1 MINLVDLKYTKTEGL
16 HGNSS
21 FLGGKMIEKP
31 KRPQKINN
39 QDKKQPQTISELIR
53 RYDLDNIKIY
63 DYLDSLVDKINTEI
77 QELKK

>member
-1 MINLVDLKYTKTEGL
+1 
-16 HGNSS
+16 
-21 FLGGKMIEKP
+21 MIEKA
-31 KRPQKINN
+31 KRPPKINN

>member
-1 MINLVDLKYTKTEGL
+1 MVTLL
-16 HGNSS
+16 

-53 RYDLDNIKIY
+53 RYDLDNIKVY
-63 DYLDSLVDKINTEI
+63 EYLDNLVDKINAEI